1 MCESGTFASSLTC
14 RICLIRIEAITP
26 EGIRA
31 ADGTER
37 KVDIIVCATGFDCSW
52 RPRFTLKGRN
62 GYEIADKWAQ
72 EPRSYMSIG
81 IEEMPNYFIFN
92 GPYNCGGNGAAIPPI
107 EVEGD
112 YSESEELV
120 PSSVT
125 SLLTFYCSA
134 VIEAINK
141 IQRQNIKS
149 MTPQMSAIEEL

>member
-1 MCESGTFASSLTC
+1 MRKRYIASLLTC
-14 RICLIRIEAITP
+14 RICLIRIQAITP

-112 YSESEELV
+112 YSESERARTFSSHV
-120 PSSVT
+120 PT
-125 SLLTFYCSA
+125 DILLFCSDRGHQQDS
-134 VIEAINK
+134 EAEHQVNDTADE
-141 IQRQNIKS
+141 RY
-149 MTPQMSAIEEL
+149 

>member
-1 MCESGTFASSLTC
+1 MLKLRRFPL
-14 RICLIRIEAITP
+14 RIERITP
-26 EGIRA
+26 EGIIA
-31 ADGTER
+31 ADGKER

-62 GYEIADKWAQ
+62 GYQIGDKWAE

-112 YSESEELV
+112 YSTAHLAFREFEGDSN
-120 PSSVT
+120 T
-125 SLLTFYCSA
+125 SLDT
-134 VIEAINK
+134 
-141 IQRQNIKS
+141 Q
-149 MTPQMSAIEEL
+149 